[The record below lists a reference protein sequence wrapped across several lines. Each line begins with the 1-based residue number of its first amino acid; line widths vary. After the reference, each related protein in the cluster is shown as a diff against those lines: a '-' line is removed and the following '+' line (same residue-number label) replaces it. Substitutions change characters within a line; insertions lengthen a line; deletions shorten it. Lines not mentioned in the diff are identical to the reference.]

1 MKDKKGFLS
10 PLFLKYQAEYEK
22 NPRGRVF
29 APLAEMY
36 RKVGMTDRA
45 MEILA
50 AGIRYH
56 PKYVLGYLGMAHCY
70 FDIQQFSL
78 AYSTLKPFVEGN
90 RDNLKLQ
97 RLFADVCL
105 SLDKKEEALDTFKY
119 LLFMMPKEK
128 ELAEIVGKLEDD
140 LHNIYKPIHN
150 PIKISESDILNDRRP
165 RRVFSEEITKEDFDA
180 DAWVQLPL
188 NEKNSSLNTEK
199 EDPLAWEM
207 QKAKPI
213 FTDSKETAQEDRNFK
228 IVLDLNE
235 SVGAVSEVSGEKEL
249 VEIEAPKKEIRKGTI
264 KAAPIITHTLVDL
277 YIGQGHIEKALEL
290 LEKILI
296 LNPDDQKTHDKI
308 IEINQLLQVSLVE
321 ENDSFQK
328 VPDSTLPSANEEKQ
342 VKLEKLWI
350 TEENKTPIDLS
361 KKRYDLSMVETEED
375 GRKVLMDEI
384 SQINVEQ
391 FLGPEEKKI
400 DNDNRR
406 SIIIKKREVLLNAF
420 LAKIRNRAD
429 KFKNL

>member
-1 MKDKKGFLS
+1 MKDKKGLLS

-22 NPRGRVF
+22 NPHSRVF

-36 RKVGMTDRA
+36 RKVGMSDRA
-45 MEILA
+45 MEILS
-50 AGIRYH
+50 AGIRQH
-56 PKYVLGYLGMAHCY
+56 PTYVLGYLGMANCY

-78 AYSTLKPFVEGN
+78 AYNTLKPFIENN

-97 RLFADVCL
+97 RLYGDICV

-119 LLFMMPKEK
+119 LLFMTPKEK
-128 ELAEIVGKLEDD
+128 ELAEIVSKLEDD

-150 PIKISESDILNDRRP
+150 PIRISENNILNDRRP
-165 RRVFSEEITKEDFDA
+165 KKVFSDQKTDIGFDA
-180 DAWVQLPL
+180 DSWSQLPL
-188 NEKNSSLNTEK
+188 NERKADSKLDK

-213 FTDSKETAQEDRNFK
+213 FTNIDSITQEDSNKDRDFK
-228 IVLDLNE
+228 IVLDLDDTSSKPLVHE
-235 SVGAVSEVSGEKEL
+235 EKPTAVMTS
-249 VEIEAPKKEIRKGTI
+249 

-296 LNPDDQKTHDKI
+296 LNPNDQKTHDKI

-321 ENDSFQK
+321 ENDNFQK
-328 VPDSTLPSANEEKQ
+328 PEEPI
-342 VKLEKLWI
+342 VEVLETEPIKIETLWI
-350 TEENKTPIDLS
+350 NPENK
-361 KKRYDLSMVETEED
+361 KHYDLSMVETEED
-375 GRKVLMDEI
+375 GHKMLMDEI

-391 FLGPEEKKI
+391 FLGPEEIKI

-406 SIIIKKREVLLNAF
+406 VSIIKKREILLNAF
-420 LAKIRNRAD
+420 LTKIRHRAE

>member
-56 PKYVLGYLGMAHCY
+56 PKYVLGYLGMAQCY

-78 AYSTLKPFVEGN
+78 AYSTLKPFVEAN

-128 ELAEIVGKLEDD
+128 ELAEIVSKLEDD

-150 PIKISESDILNDRRP
+150 PIKISDSDILNDRRP
-165 RRVFSEEITKEDFDA
+165 RRVFSDENTKEDFDA

-188 NEKNSSLNTEK
+188 NEKNSVKFQDK

-213 FTDSKETAQEDRNFK
+213 FTESKEVTQQEDRNFK
-228 IVLDLNE
+228 IELDLNE
-235 SVGAVSEVSGEKEL
+235 SAAKVSEENEL
-249 VEIEAPKKEIRKGTI
+249 IEIETPKKEISKEPV

-290 LEKILI
+290 LEKILN
-296 LNPDDQKTHDKI
+296 LNPNDQKTHDKI
-308 IEINQLLQVSLVE
+308 IEINQLLQVFLVE
-321 ENDSFQK
+321 ENDAFQNEK
-328 VPDSTLPSANEEKQ
+328 DTVLPSAPSETQ
-342 VKLEKLWI
+342 VKLETLWT
-350 TEENKTPIDLS
+350 TEENKKSIETS

-391 FLGPEEKKI
+391 FLAPEEKKI
-400 DNDNRR
+400 DNDNQQ

-420 LAKIRNRAD
+420 LVKIRNRAD